1 MLTNSRHQFP
11 LDYAPGTTGA
21 QTQGADMAPLGM
33 TYAVPTATPIDVDT
47 AEVTYDATRQV
58 SVIATEE
65 GGTILA
71 MGRHTSTQTSTST
84 ASSDRNGNDRD
95 TDSSGD

>member
-1 MLTNSRHQFP
+1 MLTTSRHQFS
-11 LDYAPGTTGA
+11 LDHTPGRADAQAQDTG
-21 QTQGADMAPLGM
+21 TAPLGL

-47 AEVTYDATRQV
+47 SEVTYDATRQV
-58 SVIATEE
+58 SVIASED

-95 TDSSGD
+95 TDSTGD

>member
-1 MLTNSRHQFP
+1 MLTASRHQIP
-11 LDYAPGTTGA
+11 LAHPPGRTDA
-21 QTQGADMAPLGM
+21 QAQDAGTAPLGLR
-33 TYAVPTATPIDVDT
+33 YAVPTATPVDVAT
-47 AEVTYDATRQV
+47 PEVTYDGTRQV
-58 SVIATEE
+58 SVIASED

-95 TDSSGD
+95 TDSTGD